1 MARDGVDGASAGRR
15 IEQYFG
21 VASLDGFGQFT
32 KAELI
37 AAATVLAYVE
47 RTQLGARPPLA
58 PPVRAAGGRALQID
72 AATRANLELT
82 RTLAG
87 QRQGS
92 LLHCIDMTA
101 TPAGGRLLAER
112 LAGPLT
118 DVAAIRRRQESVALC
133 HEDGLLRERL
143 RTALKAAPDMPRAL
157 SRLAMDRGGPRDL
170 ACIRDGVAAAGDA
183 REACFRSELGPEL
196 AEADDGAGRRSTVRS
211 KPFCAA
217 ALDDELPLLKRDG
230 GFVRAGHA
238 PELDEMRALRDD
250 SRRVI
255 AGPADALRRNG

>member
-1 MARDGVDGASAGRR
+1 MLLGVGGCGWTRPAGSTGLPRVDISTGRFALGSCEGEALAAEIARIDPKEIVCPDAIRDDPALAGLWREARAAIARVARDGVDGASAGRR

-21 VASLDGFGQFT
+21 VAALDGFGSFS

-47 RTQLGARPPLA
+47 RTQLGARSAALA
-58 PPVRAAGGRALQID
+58 AVRAAGGQALQID

-92 LLHCIDMTA
+92 LLQCIDMTA

-118 DVAAIRRRQESVALC
+118 DVAAIRRRQESVRLC
-133 HEDGLLRERL
+133 HEIRCS
-143 RTALKAAPDMPRAL
+143 RA
-157 SRLAMDRGGPRDL
+157 SG
-170 ACIRDGVAAAGDA
+170 C
-183 REACFRSELGPEL
+183 
-196 AEADDGAGRRSTVRS
+196 GRR
-211 KPFCAA
+211 
-217 ALDDELPLLKRDG
+217 
-230 GFVRAGHA
+230 
-238 PELDEMRALRDD
+238 
-250 SRRVI
+250 
-255 AGPADALRRNG
+255 